1 MLNPRITKSPIPL
14 IGGTRFNLPSTPASP
29 CSGVPFSVALLN
41 VFVLSPCLL
50 SLFMTIMGTSLVTN
64 CFALL

>member
-1 MLNPRITKSPIPL
+1 MLNPRITKSPIY
-14 IGGTRFNLPSTPASP
+14 LPSTPASP